1 MTPRTTL
8 THIVDPAL
16 MTAMSGVM
24 VAPRASQTI
33 VGKSRRP
40 TIGRDISNDLKAIVG
55 TTATPMIKDPEE
67 RVLAIVADQIRV
79 TRATQAEAGPVIA
92 LTTVIKV
99 SDVSRP
105 DVPIIATRVIDPP
118 MVRDL
123 ADPLMIRTEAVVG
136 IQSEILDPRIIGLPG
151 VLTIL
156 VSLLK
161 GRGESLYSL
170 HTSSLR

>member
-1 MTPRTTL
+1 
-8 THIVDPAL
+8 

-24 VAPRASQTI
+24 VATRTPQTI
-33 VGKSRRP
+33 VGKSRTP
-40 TIGRDISNDLKAIVG
+40 TTGRDISNDLRAIVG

-67 RVLAIVADQIRV
+67 RVLAIVEDQIRV
-79 TRATQAEAGPVIA
+79 TRATQVEAAPVTA
-92 LTTVIKV
+92 LMTAIRV

-105 DVPIIATRVIDPP
+105 DVPIIATRVIDPL

-136 IQSEILDPRIIGLPG
+136 TQSEILDPRIIGLPG

-161 GRGESLYSL
+161 GRGESQYSL
-170 HTSSLR
+170 HTSSRR